1 MDTVL
6 EQTMGSGLGNNLPFG
21 SGVPKTPPSV
31 DGPLGGLTGLSI
43 VVMTER
49 KQSRL
54 RQENRYRG

>member
-6 EQTMGSGLGNNLPFG
+6 EQTMGSGLENNLLFG
-21 SGVPKTPPSV
+21 SGVPKTSPGV
-31 DGPLGGLTGLSI
+31 DGSLGGLTGLSI